1 MQRVLILILFVC
13 GLSSAAF
20 LDVEFKDSRLQTD
33 NEVFEPGGILG
44 FGIEFGTFNEPK
56 QMVDY
61 TLAVGISRFGYSHSN
76 GRMSVSV
83 WDFYIKPLVWSITVR
98 KFVFEMNF
106 GIGFILSMNNFNRE
120 MEDVIKKGYDR
131 ESFFEY
137 VVHRGIVKYGYRLGY
152 RITEQMQGS
161 LVANYQYLWCGW
173 YGSSSVRNRVFTG
186 GWGLNFQWNIPWIP
200 F

>member
-1 MQRVLILILFVC
+1 MQRVLILILLVC

-137 VVHRGIVKYGYRLGY
+137 VVHRGIVKYG
-152 RITEQMQGS
+152 
-161 LVANYQYLWCGW
+161 
-173 YGSSSVRNRVFTG
+173 
-186 GWGLNFQWNIPWIP
+186 
-200 F
+200 

>member
-1 MQRVLILILFVC
+1 MQRVLILI
-13 GLSSAAF
+13 LSSAAF

-152 RITEQMQGS
+152 RITEQMQVS

>member
-13 GLSSAAF
+13 GFSSAAF

-152 RITEQMQGS
+152 RITEQMQVS

>member
-13 GLSSAAF
+13 GFSSAAF

-137 VVHRGIVKYGYRLGY
+137 VVHRGIVKYGYHLGY
-152 RITEQMQGS
+152 RITEQMQVS

>member
-1 MQRVLILILFVC
+1 MQRVLILILLVC

-33 NEVFEPGGILG
+33 NEVCEPGGILG
-44 FGIEFGTFNEPK
+44 FGIEFGAFNEPK

-61 TLAVGISRFGYSHSN
+61 TLAIGISRFGYSHSN
-76 GRMSVSV
+76 GDMSVSV

-98 KFVFEMNF
+98 QFVFEINF
-106 GIGFILSMNNFNRE
+106 GFGFILSMNNFNRE
-120 MEDVIKKGYDR
+120 MEDVVKNGYDNWG
-131 ESFFEY
+131 FLQY
-137 VVHRGIVKYGYRLGY
+137 LGHRSNFRYGYRLGY
-152 RITEQMQGS
+152 RITEQMQVS
-161 LVANYQYLWCGW
+161 LVANYQYIWCGW
-173 YGSSSVRNRVFTG
+173 YGSSSVGRHMFTG

>member
-131 ESFFEY
+131 EIFFEY

-152 RITEQMQGS
+152 RITEQMQVS